1 MCHYCERPCWRD
13 GSDGGLECDYTDE
26 EWERMEAEEWD
37 DLNRRYGITSP
48 AASSISD
55 VLTHTAQNGEKIDR
69 MRGGP
74 SE

>member
-13 GSDGGLECDYTDE
+13 GADGGRECDYTDA

-37 DLNRRYGITSP
+37 DLTRRYGITSP

-55 VLTHTAQNGEKIDR
+55 VLTDTAQKREEIDSK
-69 MRGGP
+69 RGAP
-74 SE
+74 E